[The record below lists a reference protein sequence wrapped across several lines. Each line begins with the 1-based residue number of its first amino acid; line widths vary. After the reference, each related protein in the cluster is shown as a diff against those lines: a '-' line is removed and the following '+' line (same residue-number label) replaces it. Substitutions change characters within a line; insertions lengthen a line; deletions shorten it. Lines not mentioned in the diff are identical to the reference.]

1 MSEIRYGKSTLPECC
16 LHLAARLGEPYAQAF
31 RDVFEE
37 MQENTGAGFSEVFC
51 RHMEECLA
59 ALPVKKEDGENFLRF
74 ISKSSY
80 ADEGMQL
87 RTMEMSRELLA
98 GAIERVERENE
109 EKCRLAVGL
118 GAMSGMRGI
127 MGVSLIFKIA
137 AVGILVTILSQV
149 LKHSGREEHAFLVSL
164 AGLILVLTWI
174 VPYIYDL
181 FQTIQSLFSL

>member
-1 MSEIRYGKSTLPECC
+1 MLRILGAVMIISGSLGLGLWYRQQFISRLQTLRELEGILELFMSEIRYGKSTLPECC

-80 ADEGMQL
+80 ADESMQL

-118 GAMSGMRGI
+118 GAMSG
-127 MGVSLIFKIA
+127 LL
-137 AVGILVTILSQV
+137 LVIV
-149 LKHSGREEHAFLVSL
+149 LL
-164 AGLILVLTWI
+164 
-174 VPYIYDL
+174 
-181 FQTIQSLFSL
+181 